1 MVSFMHRE
9 EERDAWSGGVLEFDQ
24 NTTHRLSIIPK
35 TGCVII
41 HKLAQSKQ
49 TMPTDKCDGVEE
61 EIIMQCAVGSGMDDQ
76 EEVTLSESAFS
87 LCRQPIQLHA
97 PHECVIDE
105 LQSMD

>member
-1 MVSFMHRE
+1 MHRE

-24 NTTHRLSIIPK
+24 NMTHRLSIILK
-35 TGCVII
+35 TGSVII

-76 EEVTLSESAFS
+76 EEVTLGESTFS
-87 LCRQPIQLHA
+87 LCR
-97 PHECVIDE
+97 
-105 LQSMD
+105 